1 MLNCGGGLKA
11 NENWISTET
20 S

>member
-11 NENWISTET
+11 NENWMSTET